1 LESAFAWRHTYRIA
15 GLFWPAWLA
24 LKAMPYGLLAD
35 AILLL
40 HLALVVFVVGEL
52 AAILA
57 GNRRGWHWVN
67 APWFRW
73 GHLAAIAT
81 VVVQAWL
88 GQVCPLT
95 TLESWLRLRAGSPA
109 YRSGFIEHWVQGMLF
124 HEAPWWAFASAYT
137 AFGALVLLAWWRF
150 PPLGGRPERKG
161 A

>member
-1 LESAFAWRHTYRIA
+1 
-15 GLFWPAWLA
+15 
-24 LKAMPYGLLAD
+24 MPYGLLAD
-35 AILLL
+35 AILLV
-40 HLALVVFVVGEL
+40 HLAVVVFVVGGL

-81 VVVQAWL
+81 VVVQTWL
-88 GQVCPLT
+88 GLMCPLT

-109 YRSGFIEHWVQGMLF
+109 YRSGFIEHWVRGVLF
-124 HEAPWWAFASAYT
+124 HEAPWWVFASAYT

-150 PPLGGRPERKG
+150 PPLRGRLGRKG